1 MNELIINIQNNFG
14 IDKLSTKF
22 VFSNTNKVN
31 VVYAKNGLM
40 KTSFAKIFNKIQEGK
55 ETEIKDE
62 IFGKTPIETN
72 IKIDGTP
79 ITKNDVFVINSFDS
93 FYESSSIATLLIN
106 DSIKVI
112 LDEVLAIKDR
122 FFKIL
127 EKKSDLKISKTLAG
141 KTVYELENQILD
153 DFSFTEKSFLQNIAS
168 IIIDTANLISPEIIY
183 NDIFDNTVIKKIET
197 AEFQTKIDDY
207 LTKSDEIY
215 AKYVFF
221 DKGKFTLPKL
231 KEVQK
236 RLKANNF
243 FVKDN
248 KIVLQG
254 LITDESILT
263 NKITEIETALQ
274 ATSEFKAIEKLLSD
288 SKGIVLKDI
297 IESYPE
303 IISELKTVNH
313 SNLRKKL
320 WLSYINSEIGDFNVL
335 KDKYLALKTRIDSL
349 DINDTLWKTA
359 INIFNNRFS
368 LPFRMRI
375 DNLTSSIIGESL
387 PKVVFSFCPK
397 SNIDECIDSDW
408 ISINRDE
415 LEKRDTLSQGEKR
428 ALYLLNIIFDIQ
440 KRKKNHQK
448 TLFII
453 DDIADSFD
461 YKNKYAIVEYLKD
474 ISEFPDFYLIILSHN
489 FDFYRTISSRLN
501 VGRVNKFHAI
511 KGLNEL
517 KIVQEHYQ
525 KQPFNAWKDN
535 MKANTKYNEIEVK
548 KHILSLIPFVRNLI
562 EYGVDKKI
570 NEFPGITE
578 DFLFLTNLLHIKD
591 QTKNITFG
599 QLKKVYKQYI
609 GKDNF
614 DLSIN
619 DNDKV
624 YSLILDIADN
634 HISIDDLKLENKII
648 FAIAIRLKAEEFM
661 IKTINTS
668 TAIFN
673 WKENGILKN
682 GNNTEF
688 LNFVANEIN
697 QTINLFQGFCQI
709 GVRATIEILESVNI
723 MTPENIHLNSF
734 MYEPILDMDNIEL
747 KKLYDRVTGLLSV

>member
-335 KDKYLALKTRIDSL
+335 KDKYLA
-349 DINDTLWKTA
+349 
-359 INIFNNRFS
+359 
-368 LPFRMRI
+368 
-375 DNLTSSIIGESL
+375 
-387 PKVVFSFCPK
+387 
-397 SNIDECIDSDW
+397 
-408 ISINRDE
+408 
-415 LEKRDTLSQGEKR
+415 
-428 ALYLLNIIFDIQ
+428 
-440 KRKKNHQK
+440 
-448 TLFII
+448 
-453 DDIADSFD
+453 
-461 YKNKYAIVEYLKD
+461 
-474 ISEFPDFYLIILSHN
+474 
-489 FDFYRTISSRLN
+489 
-501 VGRVNKFHAI
+501 
-511 KGLNEL
+511 
-517 KIVQEHYQ
+517 
-525 KQPFNAWKDN
+525 
-535 MKANTKYNEIEVK
+535 
-548 KHILSLIPFVRNLI
+548 
-562 EYGVDKKI
+562 
-570 NEFPGITE
+570 
-578 DFLFLTNLLHIKD
+578 
-591 QTKNITFG
+591 
-599 QLKKVYKQYI
+599 
-609 GKDNF
+609 
-614 DLSIN
+614 
-619 DNDKV
+619 
-624 YSLILDIADN
+624 
-634 HISIDDLKLENKII
+634 
-648 FAIAIRLKAEEFM
+648 
-661 IKTINTS
+661 
-668 TAIFN
+668 
-673 WKENGILKN
+673 
-682 GNNTEF
+682 
-688 LNFVANEIN
+688 
-697 QTINLFQGFCQI
+697 
-709 GVRATIEILESVNI
+709 
-723 MTPENIHLNSF
+723 
-734 MYEPILDMDNIEL
+734 
-747 KKLYDRVTGLLSV
+747 